1 MSNYIEITL
10 WCQEDK
16 LRALSTALEPSGS
29 SVVKEMEAA
38 LEDLYERTLPAAQ
51 RTVIAEKLAQEEREE
66 AQERARR
73 AAEAYRVSALWME
86 RGKTS
91 GYWKLTGAW
100 DVLSLARF
108 LRAAI
113 RQSARP
119 CADVFQEK
127 LGEMDHISQYEFEVL
142 QDAHDHNDVHING
155 VFSVDFSK
163 HHFGFWLP
171 GQGWQV
177 YPFQDI
183 SSAAFKAS
191 RKNSATKEECL
202 ERFFG
207 ALEGRPFRTDPL
219 PTEKEA

>member
-16 LRALSTALEPSGS
+16 LRALSAALEPSGS
-29 SVVKEMEAA
+29 SVVKELEAA
-38 LEDLYERTLPAAQ
+38 LEDLYERTLPAPQ
-51 RTVIAEKLAQEEREE
+51 RAAIAEKLAREEREE

-73 AAEAYRVSALWME
+73 AAESYRVSALWME
-86 RGKTS
+86 HGKTS

-100 DVLSLARF
+100 DVLSMARF
-108 LRAAI
+108 LRAAL

-119 CADVFQEK
+119 CADFFQEK
-127 LGEMDHISQYEFEVL
+127 LGEMKCISQCKFEVL
-142 QDAHDHNDVHING
+142 RDAYDHSDVHING
-155 VFSVDFSK
+155 VFAIDFSK

-171 GQGWQV
+171 GQGWRV
-177 YPFQDI
+177 YPFQDV

-191 RKNSATKEECL
+191 RKSTATKAECL
-202 ERFFG
+202 ERFFN

-219 PTEKEA
+219 PTEKEE

>member
-1 MSNYIEITL
+1 
-10 WCQEDK
+10 
-16 LRALSTALEPSGS
+16 
-29 SVVKEMEAA
+29 MEAA

-51 RTVIAEKLAQEEREE
+51 RTAIAEKLAQEEREE

-73 AAEAYRVSALWME
+73 AAEAYRVSELWM
-86 RGKTS
+86 RHGKNS
-91 GYWKLTGAW
+91 GHWKLTGAW
-100 DVLSLARF
+100 DVLNMACF

-119 CADVFQEK
+119 CADFFQEK
-127 LGEMDHISQYEFEVL
+127 LGELKPISQREFETL
-142 QDAHDHNDVHING
+142 QDARFHSDVHING
-155 VFSVDFSK
+155 VFSLDFSK
-163 HHFGFWLP
+163 HHFGFLLP
-171 GQGWQV
+171 GQGWRV

-207 ALEGRPFRTDPL
+207 ALKGRPFRTDPL
-219 PTEKEA
+219 PTEKES

>member
-16 LRALSTALEPSGS
+16 LRALSAALEPSGS
-29 SVVKEMEAA
+29 SVVKEMEVA
-38 LEDLYERTLPAAQ
+38 LEELYERTLPAAQ
-51 RTVIAEKLAQEEREE
+51 RTAIAEKLAQEEREE

-86 RGKTS
+86 HSKTS

-100 DVLSLARF
+100 DVLSMARF
-108 LRAAI
+108 LRAAL

-127 LGEMDHISQYEFEVL
+127 LGEMERISQCEFEVL
-142 QDAHDHNDVHING
+142 QDARDHNDVHING

-171 GQGWQV
+171 GQGWRV
-177 YPFQDI
+177 YPFQDV

-191 RKNSATKEECL
+191 GKSGATQAECL

>member
-16 LRALSTALEPSGS
+16 LRALSAALEPSGS

-38 LEDLYERTLPAAQ
+38 LEDLYKRTLPAAQ
-51 RTVIAEKLAQEEREE
+51 RTAIAEKLALEEREE

-86 RGKTS
+86 DGKTC
-91 GYWKLTGAW
+91 GYWKLTRAW
-100 DVLSLARF
+100 DVLCLARF
-108 LRAAI
+108 LRAAL

-119 CADVFQEK
+119 CADFFQEK
-127 LGEMDHISQYEFEVL
+127 LGEMECITQYEFEVL
-142 QDAHDHNDVHING
+142 QNARDHNDIHING

-171 GQGWQV
+171 GEGWRV
-177 YPFQDI
+177 YPFQDV

-191 RKNSATKEECL
+191 RKSSATQAECL